1 MNLHKKLKENS
12 GNVIIEATIVFP
24 VMFLVLFF
32 IIYLGNIYYGRAQL
46 DDVAMRYC
54 IKGAQ
59 SISDP
64 LHYDM
69 ETYSTI
75 PMDEDVQPYRFIFGE
90 IPGGSID
97 KIENKIIEEI
107 EDEID
112 NNLISFFNNM
122 KISFDKKPKAEF
134 NNYVLY
140 GTFTVEIEYSIPF
153 PIKFWN
159 KNTFPVA
166 ELKTRAEVSVNDIP
180 EFIRNTDMVIDLV
193 DGTKFGNKIESFF
206 KKINDFI
213 SKFAQ

>member
-134 NNYVLY
+134 N
-140 GTFTVEIEYSIPF
+140 
-153 PIKFWN
+153 